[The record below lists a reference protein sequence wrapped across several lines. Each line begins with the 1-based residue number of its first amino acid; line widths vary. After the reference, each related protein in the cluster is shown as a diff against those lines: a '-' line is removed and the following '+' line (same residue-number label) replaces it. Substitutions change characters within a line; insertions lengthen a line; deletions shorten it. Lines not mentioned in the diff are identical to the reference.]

1 MKTILV
7 GDLHLKAQ
15 IILPMVEQKVKELGI
30 KRVILLGDYTD
41 AYEQERN
48 FDLYMNELDYLF
60 IWKSK
65 MKVFGVEVINLLGNH
80 DVSYLTVTPRMYSLQ
95 DADGFLSV
103 GRKLLKLNLQI
114 AFQLDDYLISHA
126 GYTQDFDLED
136 WHFETITENLIDNLD
151 DLEDHVGKARGGKYF
166 LGSPLWADFDHELS
180 CLPNPKYQKQIVGH
194 TPQTKIT
201 TVHKGEFELVGI
213 DTFTINLIKRK
224 PFFEESGSG
233 EILLYED
240 STLTPIQLD
249 WQSAEVFEKLNKTFE
264 RSRRVAKLHGIIL
277 DFEKWSITVEDKE
290 IFLTNKEFDI
300 FVYFLEH
307 EGNKVS
313 STEINSKILTHYEK
327 NVTLTE
333 SIDSL
338 NAKIQPLK
346 IQQLSD
352 DEFIFER

>member
-65 MKVFGVEVINLLGNH
+65 MNVFGVEVINLLGNH
-80 DVSYLTVTPRMYSLQ
+80 DVSYLTVTPRRYSLQ

-114 AFQLDDYLISHA
+114 AFLLDDYLVSHA

-136 WHFETITENLIDNLD
+136 WHFETINENLIDNLD
-151 DLEDHVGKARGGKYF
+151 NLEDHVGKARGGEYF

-180 CLPNPKYQKQIVGH
+180 CLPNLKYQKQIVGH

-213 DTFTINLIKRK
+213 DTFTVTPLKQK
-224 PFFEESGSG
+224 PYYKQLGSG
-233 EILLYED
+233 EVLLYAED
-240 STLTPIQLD
+240 RITALTLN
-249 WQSAEVFEKLNKTFE
+249 WKTE
-264 RSRRVAKLHGIIL
+264 DII
-277 DFEKWSITVEDKE
+277 KKISIKFDRK
-290 IFLTNKEFDI
+290 IF
-300 FVYFLEH
+300 
-307 EGNKVS
+307 
-313 STEINSKILTHYEK
+313 
-327 NVTLTE
+327 
-333 SIDSL
+333 
-338 NAKIQPLK
+338 
-346 IQQLSD
+346 
-352 DEFIFER
+352 

>member
-80 DVSYLTVTPRMYSLQ
+80 DVSYLTVTPRRYSLQ

-114 AFQLDDYLISHA
+114 AFLVSHA

-136 WHFETITENLIDNLD
+136 WHFETINENLIDNLD
-151 DLEDHVGKARGGKYF
+151 NLEDHVGKARGGEYF

-180 CLPNPKYQKQIVGH
+180 YLPNLKYQKQIVGH
-194 TPQTKIT
+194 TP
-201 TVHKGEFELVGI
+201 
-213 DTFTINLIKRK
+213 
-224 PFFEESGSG
+224 
-233 EILLYED
+233 
-240 STLTPIQLD
+240 
-249 WQSAEVFEKLNKTFE
+249 
-264 RSRRVAKLHGIIL
+264 
-277 DFEKWSITVEDKE
+277 
-290 IFLTNKEFDI
+290 
-300 FVYFLEH
+300 
-307 EGNKVS
+307 
-313 STEINSKILTHYEK
+313 
-327 NVTLTE
+327 
-333 SIDSL
+333 
-338 NAKIQPLK
+338 
-346 IQQLSD
+346 
-352 DEFIFER
+352 

>member
-80 DVSYLTVTPRMYSLQ
+80 DVSYLTVTPRRYSLQ

-114 AFQLDDYLISHA
+114 AFLLDDYLVSHA
-126 GYTQDFDLED
+126 GYTQDFDLGE
-136 WHFETITENLIDNLD
+136 
-151 DLEDHVGKARGGKYF
+151 YF

-180 CLPNPKYQKQIVGH
+180 CLPNLKYQKQIVGH

-213 DTFTINLIKRK
+213 DTFTIIPIKRK
-224 PFFEESGSG
+224 PFFKKVGSG
-233 EILLYED
+233 EILLYD
-240 STLTPIQLD
+240 SVLTPIQLS
-249 WQSAEVFEKLNKTFE
+249 WQNDEVFEKLNETFD
-264 RSRRVAKLHGIIL
+264 RG
-277 DFEKWSITVEDKE
+277 
-290 IFLTNKEFDI
+290 
-300 FVYFLEH
+300 
-307 EGNKVS
+307 
-313 STEINSKILTHYEK
+313 
-327 NVTLTE
+327 
-333 SIDSL
+333 
-338 NAKIQPLK
+338 
-346 IQQLSD
+346 
-352 DEFIFER
+352 